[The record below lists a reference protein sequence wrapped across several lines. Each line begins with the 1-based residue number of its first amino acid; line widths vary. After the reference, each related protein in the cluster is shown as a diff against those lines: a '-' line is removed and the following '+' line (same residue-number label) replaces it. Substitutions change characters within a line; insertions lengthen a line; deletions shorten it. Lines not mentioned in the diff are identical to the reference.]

1 MAFDFDHAVT
11 APFRMQPG
19 LRRLAPGAAQFT
31 PNRPGARHLQAKL
44 TVLTRAPL
52 QALMR
57 VPDFDAG
64 PALAAVVAQLSA
76 EHPQAFAALPDGGLG
91 ASWLGVSVD
100 TRGELLQTQNAMASG
115 VWQCLQ
121 ALPHE
126 WRLAGLLALA
136 LEEDL
141 AIVDGNRATLPWLAV
156 ALPSHW
162 APADKLGK
170 HFAEVHAPVADN
182 KVLVA
187 AGEHLLRLACGPE
200 RWERFVW
207 NITPHAL
214 LDQHPARLAA
224 AQAAGETP
232 AGWPELADADEL
244 AAMAW
249 FRTERQTF
257 LPLPELQQAVF
268 TIHVQTQPLCEAV
281 DEPPKA
287 ALLRAAIASMSPAVL
302 AYRGLASAQVRLLAF
317 WDRHAPAP

>member
-19 LRRLAPGAAQFT
+19 LRRLAPGARQFS
-31 PNRPGARHLQAKL
+31 PNRSGTHHLAAKL
-44 TVLTRAPL
+44 RVLSSTPL
-52 QALMR
+52 AALMQIEG
-57 VPDFDAG
+57 FDSG
-64 PALAAVVAQLSA
+64 PALAAVVAQLAA
-76 EHPQAFAALPDGGLG
+76 EHPDAFTALPDGGLQ
-91 ASWLGVSVD
+91 ARWLGVAVNGQGDLLPPTD
-100 TRGELLQTQNAMASG
+100 TSSPE
-115 VWQCLQ
+115 VHPCLQ
-121 ALPHE
+121 ALSAE

-141 AIVDGNRATLPWLAV
+141 AIVDGSCAALPWLAV

-162 APADKLGK
+162 APADKLGR

-182 KVLVA
+182 RVLVA
-187 AGEHLLRLACGPE
+187 AGEHLLRMVCGPE

-214 LDQHPARLAA
+214 LDQHPGRLVA

-232 AGWPELADADEL
+232 AGWPEHADADQL

-257 LPLPELQQAVF
+257 LPLPDLQQAVF
-268 TIHVQTQPLCEAV
+268 TIHVQTHPLCEAV
-281 DEPPKA
+281 ADPRKA
-287 ALLRAAIASMSPAVL
+287 ALLRAAIATMSPAVL
-302 AYRGLASAQVRLLAF
+302 AYRGLASAQARLLAF
-317 WDRHAPAP
+317 CDKQAAEP